1 MMRVWPILPQVAPHP
16 NIIPHGSV
24 PVGMYLIY
32 DAHEEFFLEH
42 LLVFLKSY
50 FQIDESEARSKKIST
65 TPNPQH
71 PHCELG
77 SAKVSLPVLLRVEK
91 PLAREIP
98 MVAFGFYYPDEIF
111 KKDSCDIETFHAYK
125 SHLEK
130 DTDPRLD
137 DARELLEMAEAYYF
151 PTKKHHSIL
160 H

>member
-1 MMRVWPILPQVAPHP
+1 
-16 NIIPHGSV
+16 
-24 PVGMYLIY
+24 
-32 DAHEEFFLEH
+32 
-42 LLVFLKSY
+42 VFLKSY